1 MADIRLINH
10 PYVNEAQL
18 NLIDYPALRVLHAVV
33 QTGSFEKAA
42 ALLNVT
48 PSAVSQRIRQLEER
62 VGAALVVRATPC
74 TATEKGDWLCRH
86 MENVGILESELLEHL
101 PALSDRDSPQERVTL
116 QIATSADSL
125 GTWFLEAMADFSKS
139 SNYLLNISV
148 DDQDHTAEWL
158 ERGRVIAAVTSMEKP
173 VAGCRRYSLGAL
185 RYHATASPEF
195 VRRHFP
201 DGVTKEALARA
212 PSLTFNQKDRLQAEW
227 IRRTLATEINVPTH
241 WLPATQG
248 FLDAALLGMG
258 WGMNPIQLTRDH
270 IAAGRLV
277 ELIPATPLDIVLYW
291 QISRLAADRLAALT
305 RTVIDVARRSLVSAD
320 VLHLRHRAG

>member
-1 MADIRLINH
+1 M
-10 PYVNEAQL
+10 
-18 NLIDYPALRVLHAVV
+18 IDYPALRVLLAVV

-42 ALLNVT
+42 AILNVT
-48 PSAVSQRIRQLEER
+48 PSAVSQRIKQLEER
-62 VGAALVVRATPC
+62 LGTALVLRGTPC

-86 MENVGILESELLEHL
+86 MENVGMLESELLEHL
-101 PALSDRDSPQERVTL
+101 PDLSDRDSPEQQVTL
-116 QIATSADSL
+116 RIATSADSL

-195 VRRHFP
+195 VRRYFP
-201 DGVTKEALARA
+201 DGVTPQALARA
-212 PSLTFNQKDRLQAEW
+212 PSITFNQKDRLQADW
-227 IRRTLATEINVPTH
+227 IRRTFATDVNAPTH

-258 WGMNPIQLTRDH
+258 WGMNPIHLTDH
-270 IAAGRLV
+270 HIKAGRLV
-277 ELIPATPLDIVLYW
+277 ELISGTPLDVVLYW
-291 QISRLAADRLAALT
+291 QISRLAADRLTGLT
-305 RTVIDVARRSLVSAD
+305 QKVIEVARRSLV
-320 VLHLRHRAG
+320 

>member
-1 MADIRLINH
+1 M
-10 PYVNEAQL
+10 
-18 NLIDYPALRVLHAVV
+18 IDYPALRVLLAVV

-42 ALLNVT
+42 AILNVT
-48 PSAVSQRIRQLEER
+48 PSAVSQRIKQLEER
-62 VGAALVVRATPC
+62 LGTALVVRGTPC

-86 MENVGILESELLEHL
+86 MENVGMLESELLEHL
-101 PALSDRDSPQERVTL
+101 PDLSDRDSPEQRVTL
-116 QIATSADSL
+116 RIATSADSL

-173 VAGCRRYSLGAL
+173 VSGCRRYSLGAL

-195 VRRHFP
+195 VRRYFP
-201 DGVTKEALARA
+201 DGVTPQALARA
-212 PSLTFNQKDRLQAEW
+212 PSITFNQKDRLQADW
-227 IRRTLATEINVPTH
+227 IRRTFATDVNAPTH

-258 WGMNPIQLTRDH
+258 WGMNPIHLTEHH
-270 IAAGRLV
+270 IKAGRLV
-277 ELIPATPLDIVLYW
+277 ELVSGTPLDVVLCW
-291 QISRLAADRLAALT
+291 QISRLAADRLTGLT
-305 RTVIDVARRSLVSAD
+305 QKVIEVAKRSLV
-320 VLHLRHRAG
+320 

>member
-1 MADIRLINH
+1 M
-10 PYVNEAQL
+10 
-18 NLIDYPALRVLHAVV
+18 IDYPALRVLLAVV

-42 ALLNVT
+42 AILNVT
-48 PSAVSQRIRQLEER
+48 PSAVSQRIKQLEER
-62 VGAALVVRATPC
+62 LGTALVLRGTPC

-86 MENVGILESELLEHL
+86 MENVGMLESELLEHL
-101 PALSDRDSPQERVTL
+101 PDLSDRDSPEQQVTL
-116 QIATSADSL
+116 RIATSADSL

-195 VRRHFP
+195 VRRYFP
-201 DGVTKEALARA
+201 DGVTPQALARA
-212 PSLTFNQKDRLQAEW
+212 PSITFNQKDRLQADW
-227 IRRTLATEINVPTH
+227 IRRTFATDVNAPTH

-258 WGMNPIQLTRDH
+258 WGMNPIHLTEHH
-270 IAAGRLV
+270 IKAGRLV
-277 ELIPATPLDIVLYW
+277 ELISGTPLDVVLYW
-291 QISRLAADRLAALT
+291 QISRLAADRLTGLT
-305 RTVIDVARRSLVSAD
+305 QKVIEVARRSLV
-320 VLHLRHRAG
+320 